1 MPNEQKVIRKLK
13 AILSADVKG
22 YSLLMADDE
31 AFTIKTLKEYRDIMS
46 TYIEQHD
53 GRVVDAPGDNLLAEF
68 SSAVDAVQCAVE
80 IQKILKDKN
89 DNLPNGKRLEF
100 RIGVNIGD
108 VVQDGDRI
116 YGSGI
121 NVAARIEGL
130 SDPGGVCISRNAY
143 DHIKDKLKLGYE
155 YLGQHEVKNIKDP
168 VRVYKVLLDPIDAG
182 KLIGER
188 PKRAK
193 KKWVL
198 PFVIVT
204 AIIVTSIVWY
214 FYQSTMKPG
223 IEPASIENMALP
235 LPDLPSIAVL
245 PFDNMSGNSEY
256 DSLAEAVSESIIY
269 ALSYLPGMFVIAR
282 NSTFAYKG
290 KPVEIRQVAEEL
302 GVRYVL
308 EGSVLR
314 EKERVR
320 VTAQLIDAT
329 TGYHIWSGRFDRTL
343 NDFFNLLDDITKT
356 IAIELRVQV
365 SEKIAQLSHK
375 TENFDAWAAAMRAY
389 SLFTRGGGKNVA
401 EARGLAEKAVTLDPK
416 YGFGWA
422 VLAVIHTLEVLY
434 GISQSPADSIKLA
447 AEYNERALTLDPE
460 LSCATA
466 NRGQIYLLQGKIEE
480 AITLGEKAIAMGP
493 SLDTNYLIMGIIM
506 DFAGRFEDAI
516 EFFKKAMRLNPF
528 YSVSWLRY
536 YGMSCLMA
544 GREEEALTAFKE
556 LLRGAKR
563 GEYPPLFPH
572 LALCAVYAELGKE
585 AETKEQVAE
594 LLNSTFGIEHGR
606 QKYGLIS

>member
-1 MPNEQKVIRKLK
+1 
-13 AILSADVKG
+13 
-22 YSLLMADDE
+22 
-31 AFTIKTLKEYRDIMS
+31 
-46 TYIEQHD
+46 
-53 GRVVDAPGDNLLAEF
+53 
-68 SSAVDAVQCAVE
+68 
-80 IQKILKDKN
+80 
-89 DNLPNGKRLEF
+89 
-100 RIGVNIGD
+100 
-108 VVQDGDRI
+108 
-116 YGSGI
+116 
-121 NVAARIEGL
+121 
-130 SDPGGVCISRNAY
+130 
-143 DHIKDKLKLGYE
+143 
-155 YLGQHEVKNIKDP
+155 
-168 VRVYKVLLDPIDAG
+168 
-182 KLIGER
+182 
-188 PKRAK
+188 
-193 KKWVL
+193 
-198 PFVIVT
+198 
-204 AIIVTSIVWY
+204 
-214 FYQSTMKPG
+214 
-223 IEPASIENMALP
+223 MALP

-466 NRGQIYLLQGKIEE
+466 NRGQIYLLQGKLEE
-480 AITLGEKAIAMGP
+480 AIALGEKAIAMGP

-594 LLNSTFGIEHGR
+594 LLKIDPNISLKSAGKAYRWKDPQHTER
-606 QKYGLIS
+606 WLSALRKAGLQ